1 MPQLHQSTGI
11 ATGGFDALDQLQRA
25 TENLLVGRLRE
36 YTGSGL
42 RTEVENLHEIAIPA
56 HSALAYR
63 CCVHAFPS
71 ESKIYDTDIQRL
83 GKTKLQADKHH
94 Q

>member
-1 MPQLHQSTGI
+1 MPELYQSTGI
-11 ATGGFDALDQLQRA
+11 ATGHFDALDQLQRA

-42 RTEVENLHEIAIPA
+42 RTKIENLREVAIPA

-63 CCVHAFPS
+63 CRVHDFPS
-71 ESKIYDTDIQRL
+71 EPRTS
-83 GKTKLQADKHH
+83 
-94 Q
+94 

>member
-25 TENLLVGRLRE
+25 TENLLIGRLRE

-42 RTEVENLHEIAIPA
+42 RTKVENLHEVAIPA

-63 CCVHAFPS
+63 CRVHDFVS
-71 ESKIYDTDIQRL
+71 EPRIS
-83 GKTKLQADKHH
+83 
-94 Q
+94 